1 MNNLSPGEYCSSTG
15 RVTFWDCKRKCGQIN
30 ENIPFNISTAL
41 FDPRTND
48 EVIFCQ
54 IKTRK
59 GHRAINVKKLSGAAQ
74 GKKRRAF
81 QPNPSRR
88 LVLKGIRPA
97 VEIRRETP
105 PSFLSNFDVP
115 DFIERAIRQ
124 GQG

>member
-1 MNNLSPGEYCSSTG
+1 MVNLY
-15 RVTFWDCKRKCGQIN
+15 K
-30 ENIPFNISTAL
+30 
-41 FDPRTND
+41 
-48 EVIFCQ
+48 VIFCQ

-81 QPNPSRR
+81 QPNSGRR

-124 GQG
+124 GQDLLREMPELAENLTFQNYQAKMDALLYCEEVDAAMELDRVV

>member
-1 MNNLSPGEYCSSTG
+1 MVNL
-15 RVTFWDCKRKCGQIN
+15 RK
-30 ENIPFNISTAL
+30 
-41 FDPRTND
+41 
-48 EVIFCQ
+48 VIFCQ

-81 QPNPSRR
+81 QPNPGRR

-124 GQG
+124 GQDLLREMPELAENLTFQNYQAKIDALLYCEEVDAAMELDRVV